1 MRHARTL
8 EGPYILIPI
17 GAVLLL
23 WNFGYNPRDW
33 GQWWP
38 VLLIVL
44 GVLAIVM
51 RAQEPAPASRRRIF
65 IHSTYER
72 AAPPVAPGSASPEPA
87 RRRRRI
93 GGGVFLIGLGAA
105 FLLSNAVGRGSFPAF
120 VLIAIG
126 LSSLVNRYW

>member
-1 MRHARTL
+1 MRHARAL
-8 EGPYILIPI
+8 EGPYILIAI

-23 WNFGYNPRDW
+23 WNFGYIPKDW

-44 GVLAIVM
+44 GVLAIVI

-65 IHSTYER
+65 IHSTYVG
-72 AAPPVAPGSASPEPA
+72 AAPPDAPGSASPEPA

-126 LSSLVNRYW
+126 LSSLVNRSW